1 MSKREEQKL
10 AKLLKKHAGKVAPP
24 RKDRDAQYDS
34 TLRQRAPEQDN
45 ETTRLFKDMKKREF

>member
-10 AKLLKKHAGKVAPP
+10 AKLLKKHAGKAPTP
-24 RKDRDAQYDS
+24 PKDRDAQYDS
-34 TLRQRAPEQDN
+34 TLRQRPPDQDN